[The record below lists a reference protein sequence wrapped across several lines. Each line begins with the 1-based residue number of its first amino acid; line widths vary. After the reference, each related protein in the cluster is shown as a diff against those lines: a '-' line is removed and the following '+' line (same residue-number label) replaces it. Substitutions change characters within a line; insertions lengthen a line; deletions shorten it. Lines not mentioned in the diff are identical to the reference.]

1 MTAITFDYN
10 TDVLGTLFRLVV
22 KAPFKGLNAMYKFYV
37 RAKAENELIAM
48 DDHLLADIGITRG
61 EIHQKVWGV

>member
-22 KAPFKGLNAMYKFYV
+22 KAPYNGVKAMYKFYV
-37 RAKAENELIAM
+37 RSKAESELAAM
-48 DDHLLADIGITRG
+48 DDHLLADIGVTRG
-61 EIHQKVWGV
+61 EIHQKVWGL

>member
-10 TDVLGTLFRLVV
+10 TDVLRTLFRLVV
-22 KAPFKGLNAMYKFYV
+22 KAPLNGLSAMYKFYV
-37 RAKAENELIAM
+37 RTQAENELAAM

-61 EIHQKVWGV
+61 EIHQKVWGI